1 MIKQST
7 ARMIIDSA
15 MAIISLML
23 LGGNYFFPW
32 TGVHEILGVSLFVL
46 WGIHVAQNRRWYGSL
61 LKGSYRPIRIM
72 QSTVN
77 CGILVCALFLMISGV
92 MLSQHVFVFLGID
105 FGANFSRI
113 AHLLASHWY
122 FLFMSLHI
130 GLHVQTI
137 AMKEQ
142 NGTAR
147 SSARLKSNRCAVCRL
162 GALRGKAAARKEKRF
177 LNSFINRRKE
187 RTGTS
192 SFNPELSGPRAT
204 HFNGSLCKPFPLSKN
219 THISM
224 F

>member
-15 MAIISLML
+15 MTIISLML

-46 WGIHVAQNRRWYGSL
+46 WGIHVALNRRWYGSL

-142 NGTAR
+142 NGTTR
-147 SSARLKSNRCAVCRL
+147 SSARLKSI
-162 GALRGKAAARKEKRF
+162 ALYVLLVLE
-177 LNSFINRRKE
+177 E